1 MLHVCSSPPQ
11 VLVVSEAYDASITKL
26 LGIDMEEDDA
36 VPQPFTTYDVAILVG
51 VGKAK
56 PQRIS
61 PTCCGRNR

>member
-36 VPQPFTTYDVAILVG
+36 VPQPFTTYDVATLVG
-51 VGKAK
+51 
-56 PQRIS
+56 
-61 PTCCGRNR
+61 